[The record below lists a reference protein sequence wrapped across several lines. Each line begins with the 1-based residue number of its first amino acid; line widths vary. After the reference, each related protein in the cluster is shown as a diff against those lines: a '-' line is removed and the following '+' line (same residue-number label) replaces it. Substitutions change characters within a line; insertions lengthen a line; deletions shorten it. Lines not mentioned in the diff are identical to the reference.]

1 MTSAAAIIFALK
13 PWKKITI
20 GNKKEARGWLLY
32 NKSRL
37 NIYTNVYMDKSLQL
51 LRAHFAMNLELAS
64 DWLPNFVPFK
74 MSIFSKKTAFEIR
87 VFVLTAK
94 LRCTI
99 MTDSDQRMRTTCQS
113 PLKIFISRIQVKF
126 ILNSQTLFSGETRL

>member
-1 MTSAAAIIFALK
+1 MMTSAAAIIFALK

-37 NIYTNVYMDKSLQL
+37 NIYTNEYMDKSLQL

-74 MSIFSKKTAFEIR
+74 MSIFFKENCFWNPRFCFDCETKMHYHDRFRPKNAHNLSKPIENFH
-87 VFVLTAK
+87 
-94 LRCTI
+94 
-99 MTDSDQRMRTTCQS
+99 
-113 PLKIFISRIQVKF
+113 LK
-126 ILNSQTLFSGETRL
+126 NTSQIYSE